1 MQTEINFNQV
11 TVDEFLM
18 NIISLIVWV
27 NILIK

>member
-18 NIISLIVWV
+18 NIISLVVWV